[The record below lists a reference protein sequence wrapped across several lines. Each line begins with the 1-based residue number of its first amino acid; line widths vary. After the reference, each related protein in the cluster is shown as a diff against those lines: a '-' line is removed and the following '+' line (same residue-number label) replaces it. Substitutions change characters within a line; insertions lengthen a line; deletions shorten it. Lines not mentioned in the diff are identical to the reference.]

1 MCGLIGYSGKTNFKK
16 KWIDLIIAWNSMKR
30 GEDSTGLYSPLNGL
44 KKSLDKGEHFIL
56 YDRNKYLLDKMLIA
70 HVRHSTVGAKTLDN
84 AHPFERENYI
94 LAHNGT
100 LTNHYALLSK
110 YELPYVDFSGKVDS
124 DMLLACIAKSQ
135 SFDPLKQI
143 AGAGAFLIHD
153 KNVANTLYVFKNKER
168 PLFKCTDED
177 GNMYISSIDE
187 PLYFLGMYEIE
198 EFKDDILYTIVE
210 GKITKEVK
218 IKNKPVT
225 FNTTPINSTSTIHA
239 NNYIMNNLRCTRSI
253 CVGKPGVYVE
263 LVKDIYYLCLEEKG
277 DNIEILYDNKKVE
290 MSKRY
295 FDMDDIIYKE
305 DYVML
310 LEDKVESTDPNR
322 KGIIGNSGDI
332 FIAETLYHD
341 GDISVKDGV
350 INKGYFQKSKCRR
363 LTLDECIQYE
373 WCGMIEGGLGDFHI
387 KNKKTTPVVDNT
399 PKIDVPVIQTVG
411 PQNNPIITQQALN
424 SKIGDSYEIPNV
436 LKIVKDPIKQNDSNT
451 PIVVSPKP
459 ENYYN
464 LYVNEDDVM
473 DFMDNLDNEVENL
486 NTLIQTETVSHE
498 MKKQIT
504 KLLDYITINRDKVLP
519 NEIHT

>member
-1 MCGLIGYSGKTNFKK
+1 
-16 KWIDLIIAWNSMKR
+16 
-30 GEDSTGLYSPLNGL
+30 
-44 KKSLDKGEHFIL
+44 
-56 YDRNKYLLDKMLIA
+56 
-70 HVRHSTVGAKTLDN
+70 
-84 AHPFERENYI
+84 
-94 LAHNGT
+94 
-100 LTNHYALLSK
+100 
-110 YELPYVDFSGKVDS
+110 
-124 DMLLACIAKSQ
+124 MLLACIAKSQ
-135 SFDPLKQI
+135 SFEPLKQI
-143 AGAGAFLIHD
+143 AGAGAFIIHD

-177 GNMYISSIDE
+177 GNMYISSLDE

-198 EFKDDILYTIVE
+198 EFKDDVLYTIVE
-210 GKITKEVK
+210 GVITKEVK

-225 FNTTPINSTSTIHA
+225 FNTTPTNSTSTVHA

-263 LVKDIYYLCLEEKG
+263 LLKGIYYLCLEEKG

-305 DYVML
+305 DYVIL

-322 KGIIGNSGDI
+322 KGIVGNRGDI

-341 GDISVKDGV
+341 GDIAVKDGK

-363 LTLDECIQYE
+363 LTIEESIEYE
-373 WCGMIEGGLGDFHI
+373 WCGGIEGGLGQFHI
-387 KNKKTTPVVDNT
+387 KNNITSTTNDNT
-399 PKIDVPVIQTVG
+399 PKIDVPVVQAVG
-411 PQNNPIITQQALN
+411 PINQQAVLALN
-424 SKIGDSYEIPNV
+424 SKVGDSYEIPSA
-436 LKIVKDPIKQNDSNT
+436 LKIVKDTIKQEDSNT
-451 PIVVSPKP
+451 PIVTSGKP

-464 LYVNEDDVM
+464 LYVNEEDVM
-473 DFMDNLDNEVENL
+473 YFMDNLDNEVENL
-486 NTLIQTETVSHE
+486 NTLIQTENVSHE
-498 MKKQIT
+498 MKKQIV